1 LSEWIA
7 PHLLI
12 KKGDVGSY
20 ALLPGDPR
28 RVDIIAEYLENPKV
42 LSFNRE
48 YKVVKGEYK
57 GVEVVACS
65 TGIGGPSTA
74 IAVEELARAGVKYF
88 IRVGTTGALV
98 KGIRRGE
105 IIIPYAAI
113 RQEGTTRRY
122 VPLEYPAVAHP
133 IVYNALIQ
141 VAEKLGYSYIAGLV
155 LTDDKFYSELDE
167 ILPWANYGAVALDM
181 ESSII
186 FTLAS
191 LKSLYAGSILVVD
204 GNRAERTSKAY
215 IGVKGK
221 REHNE
226 EALKA
231 IRDEIRISL
240 EAIKL
245 INDMEK
251 GIQ

>member
-12 KKGDVGSY
+12 KKGDVGDY

-28 RVDIIAEYLENPKV
+28 RVDVIAEFLEDPKL
-42 LSFNRE
+42 LSHNRE
-48 YKVVKGEYK
+48 YKVVKGSYK
-57 GVEVVACS
+57 GIIVTACS

-74 IAVEELARAGVKYF
+74 IAVEELAKAGVKYF

-98 KGIRRGE
+98 RGIKRGD
-105 IIIPYAAI
+105 IMIPYAAI

-133 IVYNALIQ
+133 IVYNALIH
-141 VAEKLGYSYIAGLV
+141 AARKLGYNYITGLV
-155 LTDDKFYSELDE
+155 LTDDKFYSDLDE
-167 ILPWANYGAVALDM
+167 ILPWAEYGAVALDM

-215 IGVKGK
+215 IGAKGR
-221 REHNE
+221 REHDE
-226 EALKA
+226 EILRA
-231 IRDEIRISL
+231 IRDEIRIAL
-240 EAIKL
+240 EAIEILSTSREESK
-245 INDMEK
+245 
-251 GIQ
+251 